1 MKMIELKVKMPD
13 EYFELLQSVAFLVKY
28 KNKGRILKPNKT
40 PIKKYNKFSKVAV
53 FSISDKKELNIKNL
67 FNLNYNIKESW

>member
-1 MKMIELKVKMPD
+1 
-13 EYFELLQSVAFLVKY
+13 
-28 KNKGRILKPNKT
+28 
-40 PIKKYNKFSKVAV
+40 KFSKVAV